1 MAEFTL
7 VINRRAQKNRSR
19 YTQKR
24 RQPNRQTV
32 PTHTYFRQD
41 FPVHHDSVGQYAGKT
56 VQVQGAW
63 RTNMKVNTT
72 EVVELPRRQQNVR
85 PSSNKKGIECAY
97 CHEHGHH
104 IRNCQKAAD
113 ATARKQQ
120 SRSAVQQKQAE
131 DKLNRAE
138 ERLRQKVIAAQQ
150 ASQLAQQPV
159 VVEEENSD
167 SDSDSDTDSEC
178 EVVDSQVKIAQIENL
193 IASKKLELKTTKSW
207 ADRTDLS
214 EDIDEL
220 EEELAGLRC

>member
-1 MAEFTL
+1 MSEFTL

-19 YTQKR
+19 YTQKCG
-24 RQPNRQTV
+24 QPNRQTV

-41 FPVHHDSVGQYAGKT
+41 FPLHHDSVGQYAGKT

-72 EVVELPRRQQNVR
+72 EVVDLPRRQQKVR

-104 IRNCQKAAD
+104 IRNCQKAVD

-120 SRSAVQQKQAE
+120 SRFAARQKQAE

-167 SDSDSDTDSEC
+167 SDSDTDSQC
-178 EVVDSQVKIAQIENL
+178 EVVDSQVKIAHIENL

>member
-7 VINRRAQKNRSR
+7 VINRRAQKNRSC

-24 RQPNRQTV
+24 HQANRQTV
-32 PTHTYFRQD
+32 FTHTDFCNN
-41 FPVHHDSVGQYAGKT
+41 FPVHHDSAGQYAGKA

-63 RTNMKVNTT
+63 RNNMKVNTDD
-72 EVVELPRRQQNVR
+72 VVDLPHRKQKVR

-97 CHEHGHH
+97 CHENEHH
-104 IRNCQKAAD
+104 IRNCQKAVD

-120 SRSAVQQKQAE
+120 SRFVSRQKQAE

-159 VVEEENSD
+159 VVEEE
-167 SDSDSDTDSEC
+167 DSDSDTDSEC
-178 EVVDSQVKIAQIENL
+178 EVVDSQVKISQIENL

-214 EDIDEL
+214 EEIEEL
-220 EEELAGLRC
+220 EEELDGLRC

>member
-7 VINRRAQKNRSR
+7 VINRRAQKNRSC
-19 YTQKR
+19 YTQKCR
-24 RQPNRQTV
+24 LPRIKEV
-32 PTHTYFRQD
+32 PTHTDFCNN
-41 FPVHHDSVGQYAGKT
+41 FPVHHDSAGQYAGKA

-63 RTNMKVNTT
+63 RNNMKVNTDD
-72 EVVELPRRQQNVR
+72 VVDLPHRKQKVR

-97 CHEHGHH
+97 CHENGHH
-104 IRNCQKAAD
+104 IRNCQKAVD

-120 SRSAVQQKQAE
+120 SRFVARQKQAE

-159 VVEEENSD
+159 VVEEE
-167 SDSDSDTDSEC
+167 DSDSDTDSEC
-178 EVVDSQVKIAQIENL
+178 EVVDSQVKISQIENL

-214 EDIDEL
+214 EEIEEL
-220 EEELAGLRC
+220 EEELDGLRC